1 MQRRSKKRPIDS
13 YYIFSNIIGYV
24 IVNLTQACYAKKE
37 ELMLL
42 HAKNVLL
49 RKRRFVSHDCLH
61 ADIIVFTRA
70 AIDNK
75 PSSVDRKKQLY
86 EIVRNGRNAGKTVRS
101 RVERYHDGKVTP
113 SRENMVGLECEHLQ
127 GSCRYRQS
135 MLCSRPR
142 PARRA
147 GRGFSR
153 FASRIPHSDY
163 STRGNSI
170 LSLRMYLSL
179 APSPPFRKS
188 PHNHLFN
195 LYPFHYKMQPRA
207 DVLDFFSK
215 NLRLNIIRF
224 H

>member
-1 MQRRSKKRPIDS
+1 
-13 YYIFSNIIGYV
+13 
-24 IVNLTQACYAKKE
+24 
-37 ELMLL
+37 MLL

-49 RKRRFVSHDCLH
+49 HKRRFVSHDCLH

-75 PSSVDRKKQLY
+75 PSSADRKKQLY

-101 RVERYHDGKVTP
+101 RDERYHDGKLTP
-113 SRENMVGLECEHLQ
+113 SRENMMGLECEHLQ

-142 PARRA
+142 PVRRA

-170 LSLRMYLSL
+170 LSLRMHLSL
-179 APSPPFRKS
+179 APPSPFRKS

-195 LYPFHYKMQPRA
+195 IFLHPF
-207 DVLDFFSK
+207 DFFLEKLAFMHHSLPLK
-215 NLRLNIIRF
+215 SVLSVEEYRRIIALSSSRSEVTKKSLKFLKLNKS
-224 H
+224 